1 MLGLIK
7 KKANTLLGIDIS
19 STSVKLLE
27 LSRSGGR
34 YKVEAYAVEPLP
46 PNAVVEK
53 NIVELEGVG
62 QALSRVLVKAK
73 TNLKSAVVAVAGSA
87 VITKTIEM
95 EAGLSEDEL
104 ENQLKIEADQYIPY
118 PLEEVAIDFEV
129 QGLSA
134 RNPERVDVLLAACR
148 KENVEVRE
156 AALALAGLTAK
167 VVDVEAY
174 ALERS
179 YALLSSQLGADTDQL
194 TVAVVDIGATMTT
207 LPAGRAIRNID
218 FQRGEKGEGNV
229 VIDLSDPTLSPDI
242 QEQGGKI
249 RLDFA
254 KTQLPDALRVRLD
267 VKDFATPVQFV
278 NASAQ
283 SDRTSI
289 TIEPSGLYD
298 YLVYQTDNRLTVSIK
313 PMTTEDAERRKKDN
327 FAYTGEKLSL
337 NFQDIDVRSVLQLIA
352 DFTDLN
358 LVASDTVQGNIT
370 LRLQN
375 VPWDQALDLVL
386 KTKGLDKR
394 KLGNVLLV
402 APADEIAARERQ
414 ELEAQKQ
421 IAELAPLRRELIQV
435 NYAKAADI
443 AKLFQSVTSD
453 GGQEGKEGGRG
464 SITVDDRTNSII
476 AYQPQERLDEL
487 RRIVS
492 QLDIPV
498 RQVMIEARI
507 VEANVGYDKSLGV
520 RWGGAYHK
528 GNWRGYGKDGNI
540 GIKDEDGMNCGP
552 IAGNCTFPTTGTSK
566 SPSPFVDIGAKD
578 ATSGIGIGFI
588 TDNIILDLQL
598 SAMEK
603 TGNGEIVSQPKVV
616 TSDKETAK
624 ILKGQEV
631 PYQEAS
637 SSGATS
643 TSFKEAALSLEVT
656 PQITPDNRIIVEVK
670 VTKDAP
676 DFDRALNGVPPINKN
691 EVNAKILV
699 NDGETIV
706 IGGVFSN
713 TQSKSVDKV
722 PFLGDLPYLGRLFR
736 RDTVS
741 DVKNELLVFLTPRI
755 MNNQAI
761 AIGR

>member
-1 MLGLIK
+1 MNSGLSR
-7 KKANTLLGIDIS
+7 LGI
-19 STSVKLLE
+19 
-27 LSRSGGR
+27 
-34 YKVEAYAVEPLP
+34 A
-46 PNAVVEK
+46 
-53 NIVELEGVG
+53 
-62 QALSRVLVKAK
+62 
-73 TNLKSAVVAVAGSA
+73 
-87 VITKTIEM
+87 
-95 EAGLSEDEL
+95 
-104 ENQLKIEADQYIPY
+104 
-118 PLEEVAIDFEV
+118 
-129 QGLSA
+129 
-134 RNPERVDVLLAACR
+134 LLAAMFAPALLAADLE
-148 KENVEVRE
+148 KLDV
-156 AALALAGLTAK
+156 AALPGDRVELKLQFDEPVAAPRGYTIEQPARIALDLPGVQNKLGTK
-167 VVDVEAY
+167 NRELSVGNTRSVTVVEAKDRTRLIINLTTLSSY
-174 ALERS
+174 TTRVEGNNLFVVVGNSPAGASVASAAPVKASPAPAS
-179 YALLSSQLGADTDQL
+179 YAQPIKPKPY
-194 TVAVVDIGATMTT
+194 V
-207 LPAGRAIRNID
+207 PAGRAIRNID

-443 AKLFQSVTSD
+443 AKLFQSVTSS
-453 GGQEGKEGGRG
+453 GEEKENSRG

-520 RWGGAYHK
+520 RWGGAYHN
-528 GNWRGYGKDGNI
+528 GNWNSYGKNGNM
-540 GIKDEDGMNCGP
+540 GIKDKEGYNCGP
-552 IAGNCTFPTTGTSK
+552 FQGQCTFPTRDN
-566 SPSPFVDIGAKD
+566 SPTPFVDMGAKD
-578 ATSGIGIGFI
+578 ASSGIGIGFI

-603 TGNGEIVSQPKVV
+603 TGNGEVVSQPKVV

-624 ILKGQEV
+624 ILKGSEI

-676 DFDRALNGVPPINKN
+676 DFQNALNGVPPINR
-691 EVNAKILV
+691 
-699 NDGETIV
+699 T
-706 IGGVFSN
+706 
-713 TQSKSVDKV
+713 
-722 PFLGDLPYLGRLFR
+722 R
-736 RDTVS
+736 
-741 DVKNELLVFLTPRI
+741 LTPRFWST
-755 MNNQAI
+755 MVKPSLSAVYSATPRQRLSTRYPSSVTCLTWAVCSAAI
-761 AIGR
+761 RSPIRKTNFWFS

>member
-1 MLGLIK
+1 MNSGLSR
-7 KKANTLLGIDIS
+7 LGI
-19 STSVKLLE
+19 
-27 LSRSGGR
+27 
-34 YKVEAYAVEPLP
+34 A
-46 PNAVVEK
+46 
-53 NIVELEGVG
+53 
-62 QALSRVLVKAK
+62 
-73 TNLKSAVVAVAGSA
+73 
-87 VITKTIEM
+87 
-95 EAGLSEDEL
+95 
-104 ENQLKIEADQYIPY
+104 
-118 PLEEVAIDFEV
+118 
-129 QGLSA
+129 
-134 RNPERVDVLLAACR
+134 LLAAMFAPALLAADLE
-148 KENVEVRE
+148 KLDV
-156 AALALAGLTAK
+156 AALPGDRVELKLQFDEPVAAPRGYTIEQPARIALDLPGVQNKLGTKNRELSVGNTRSVTVVEAKDRTRLIINLTALSSYTTRVEGNNLF
-167 VVDVEAY
+167 VVVGNSPAG
-174 ALERS
+174 ASVASAAPVKASPAPAS
-179 YALLSSQLGADTDQL
+179 YAQPIKPKPY
-194 TVAVVDIGATMTT
+194 V
-207 LPAGRAIRNID
+207 PAGRAIRNID

-528 GNWRGYGKDGNI
+528 GNWNGYGKGRQYRDQGRGRHELRPDRRQLYFPHHGNQQVAVAVRRHRRQGCHLRDRHRLHHRQHHPRPATVGDG
-540 GIKDEDGMNCGP
+540 KDRQRRDRLPAQGRDLGQGNREDPQGP
-552 IAGNCTFPTTGTSK
+552 GSTLPGGQLQRRYQHLVQGGRAVPRGDPADHPGQPDHRRSEGDQGCAGLRSRTERRTADQQERGQRQDPGQRRRDHRHRRRVQQH
-566 SPSPFVDIGAKD
+566 PEQVGGQGAVPRRPALPGAAVPARYGLGREKR
-578 ATSGIGIGFI
+578 TSGFP
-588 TDNIILDLQL
+588 D
-598 SAMEK
+598 
-603 TGNGEIVSQPKVV
+603 
-616 TSDKETAK
+616 TADH
-624 ILKGQEV
+624 E
-631 PYQEAS
+631 
-637 SSGATS
+637 
-643 TSFKEAALSLEVT
+643 
-656 PQITPDNRIIVEVK
+656 
-670 VTKDAP
+670 
-676 DFDRALNGVPPINKN
+676 
-691 EVNAKILV
+691 
-699 NDGETIV
+699 
-706 IGGVFSN
+706 
-713 TQSKSVDKV
+713 
-722 PFLGDLPYLGRLFR
+722 
-736 RDTVS
+736 
-741 DVKNELLVFLTPRI
+741 
-755 MNNQAI
+755 
-761 AIGR
+761 

>member
-1 MLGLIK
+1 MNSGLSR
-7 KKANTLLGIDIS
+7 LGI
-19 STSVKLLE
+19 
-27 LSRSGGR
+27 
-34 YKVEAYAVEPLP
+34 A
-46 PNAVVEK
+46 
-53 NIVELEGVG
+53 
-62 QALSRVLVKAK
+62 
-73 TNLKSAVVAVAGSA
+73 
-87 VITKTIEM
+87 
-95 EAGLSEDEL
+95 
-104 ENQLKIEADQYIPY
+104 
-118 PLEEVAIDFEV
+118 
-129 QGLSA
+129 
-134 RNPERVDVLLAACR
+134 LLAAMFAPALLAADLE
-148 KENVEVRE
+148 KLDV
-156 AALALAGLTAK
+156 AALPGDRVELKLQFDEPVAAPRGYTIEQPARIALDLPGVQNKLGTK
-167 VVDVEAY
+167 NRELSVGNTRSVTVVEAKDRTRLIINLTTLSSY
-174 ALERS
+174 TTRVEGNNLFVVVGNSPAGASVASAAPVKASPAPAS
-179 YALLSSQLGADTDQL
+179 YAQPIKPKPY
-194 TVAVVDIGATMTT
+194 V
-207 LPAGRAIRNID
+207 PAGRAIRNID

-464 SITVDDRTNSII
+464 
-476 AYQPQERLDEL
+476 
-487 RRIVS
+487 
-492 QLDIPV
+492 
-498 RQVMIEARI
+498 
-507 VEANVGYDKSLGV
+507 
-520 RWGGAYHK
+520 
-528 GNWRGYGKDGNI
+528 
-540 GIKDEDGMNCGP
+540 P